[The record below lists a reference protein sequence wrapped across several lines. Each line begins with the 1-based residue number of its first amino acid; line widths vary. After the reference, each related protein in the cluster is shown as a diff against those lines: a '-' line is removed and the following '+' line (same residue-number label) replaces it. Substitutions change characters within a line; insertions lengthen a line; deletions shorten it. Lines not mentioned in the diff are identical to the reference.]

1 MKKRTITQKLSRGIF
16 GNLIGKL
23 VLAVMLL
30 SYAVGLQAQTAS
42 FPFPQNYKY
51 TYGITATNAD
61 PTVIQARYAEWKAK
75 YYEEGTWGGT
85 PCARVKFLQP
95 GETGTATVSEG
106 IAYGMLI
113 MVYMDNTTNASKACF
128 DKLWAYYVKSKDAQG
143 LMNWKM
149 NAFTGTVVDANAAPD
164 ADIDVAQSLMMADK
178 QWGSAGTVNYLSEA
192 KALIGNIWK
201 FEVQQYATGGLLVK
215 PGDMFT
221 ALINPSYLITNA
233 TKLFSTVD
241 ANNWAGLN
249 TACYAL
255 MKKSANATTGL
266 VPDWVYPDGT
276 LVKAGSALGD
286 ACSNCTANA
295 DGIGNSKFESYFLY
309 DAIRVPWR
317 MAQAYAWYG
326 DADAKTLAGNIAK
339 WSNTTFSGDPSNAM
353 DGYYLGGTASTGLTT
368 AGFTNKGTY
377 HNACFTGGFGIS
389 GMVDVA
395 YQSYLNNA
403 WTKASVSEGANSQYF
418 TSTTQLLYLLC
429 MSGNMP
435 NFCDM
440 NPAPVSAYN
449 NSTGGCSTIYV
460 QFNKPMSSTSVAAS
474 KAGWTVTMDNANTA
488 IPITINS
495 VALGT
500 DGKTVA
506 LTLAGPTEEPLIQV
520 AYSGTPT
527 LTSSDAKTVLAFS
540 KFAVKDVNYCARA
553 YPVSAATNIVADTVK
568 IVFSKPMLAT
578 SFTKANFSVTVKGV
592 AVIPTDIFAD
602 PTDPTLVQLKLPT
615 GSVTANTDIITVTY
629 TAGTLKSQDGGA
641 PKSFTALNVINNFL
655 TETCGNIETFE
666 TVSCTWTS
674 WAPGTMSTTATDP
687 TGTSKVGLFTKGVG
701 TASNQYVAAKGDLP
715 KVATSDSTLNA
726 RMATNY
732 IFKMRVRVSKAGAV
746 VRVRL
751 QDRYKGGLAY
761 ATAISNSV
769 TIAAA
774 NTWTDVALNFQS
786 QLPSSTN
793 LNEIQLD
800 LEPDLAVTPA
810 ETIYFDDVRVCP
822 PPASTSVTRGYTSYD
837 GSQVRIQFNTAM
849 AIPSDFSGFTLSAGA
864 VAHNISSVTI
874 DAVDKKI
881 LVFNMETPFAA
892 ADLATITASYAG
904 TAVKGL
910 NGLKLTAF
918 TNQPI
923 INLVDRAIAL
933 GWKDDFDINM
943 VTDPSDVTANIGG
956 DLLYTR
962 TETAASGIYTV
973 KAAAGGTTGDYK
985 AWGPTVLASTSNEV
999 WDLTAD
1005 PVVRFSVAVPTGNTV
1020 WIRADV
1026 IDLVNGRSTDG
1037 VPAIKLTADG
1047 AQHTYAID
1055 FTGKF
1060 VNQYGAGAL
1069 AGPVDR
1075 TNIVGVNIYQWQG
1088 DGSTTPKL
1096 WTGTATYD
1104 WLSVGTTTKI
1114 YGEPAEGTNVSMGL
1128 ATTAKSTAV
1137 GIIYLVPN
1145 GTPRIIKALQD
1156 SITKGIGTKAA
1167 VVTKD
1172 VAVSVPTTNLPA
1184 GYYIMYA
1191 FNSATGEV
1199 SRKSH
1204 GINIKDVTPPIITQ
1218 ASSGNF
1224 SPGDPVTAS
1233 VNEDAIVYLVPV
1245 GTAKTKAAI
1254 LNATG
1259 VIAVP
1264 VGKGET
1270 GLFTIPGTVTSGD
1283 QLMFYAIDYSDNISI
1298 ASTPVIA
1305 IVDIKP
1311 PVLSAYTKGSVI
1323 IGTST
1328 ISATSNEAGSI
1339 YVVKQSDVASINSAL
1354 TLATKALVT
1363 KVATAAT
1370 PVSIAVTAANGFV
1383 VGTSYVLYAVDAAGN
1398 MVGPTEIITVD
1409 AGCVGITDIAVAPT
1423 SLSIKSGAT
1432 GNLTVS
1438 VTAPANA
1445 TAIAAADVS
1454 WYYANAD
1461 GVFTLNG
1468 DNMVAS
1474 GLTCTIVGGVVNMAS
1489 TGTIICTVTG
1499 CDGNPISTNV
1509 DVTVSPAVT
1518 CPTAISLAPTT
1529 QDVKVNATGAL
1540 TPTIT
1545 GTMGSNTIVWSTSSS
1560 TNATV
1565 TGTNAS
1571 ATVTGKAIGTAT
1583 ITAAI
1588 TCGATTISGTGK
1600 INVVKTPVTGV
1611 AVTST
1616 TPVSIVQGLT
1626 SQATATVAPIT
1637 ATVQTLTWS
1646 SDKNAVAT
1654 VDANGLISAIG
1665 VGTCTITVASSD
1677 DATIFKTIAVTVTP
1691 VAVTKI
1697 DFTPA
1702 PSTSMVVNGT
1712 QTITAVITPSTA
1724 SDKSVTWSS
1733 TPSTVAT
1740 VVGGLVTAKA
1750 AGTVT
1755 ITATSVQN
1763 PAISQS
1769 IVIIVSDILPTQV
1782 VVSGT
1787 QAINV
1792 KGTSVLT
1799 ATVTPL
1805 GAADK
1810 TVAWSSGSDLIA
1822 TVDATGKVTGV
1833 AVGTVTITATSNID
1847 KTVKGTIVITVSAVA
1862 VTGITLTPTGS
1873 QTMVVKEVK
1882 TFTAAV
1888 APTTATDASLDWTS
1902 DNSTVATVTGGVV
1915 TAKAAGTVTIT
1926 ATSKSTPSI
1935 KTTVVIVISDIL
1947 PTAISIAPTAVQN
1960 ISVGGSTVLT
1970 ATITPADA
1978 ADQKVIWSSSSDLIA
1993 TVDATGK
2000 VTGVKAGTVTITAT
2014 SNIVSSVKTTTTV
2027 IVSDVLVTK
2036 IDVTPT
2042 TLSLV
2047 KGQTSQLSA
2056 SVTPLNATKKTYTW
2070 SSSNANVTV
2079 DASGNIKAVSVGTAT
2094 ITATAEDASGT
2105 KGTCAVT
2112 VTPVM
2117 PVSIAASDIALL
2129 TSETAGKTI
2138 TYSFTPDSTTNKT
2151 VTFLSTDPSVATV
2164 DANGLVKPVGVGSTT
2179 ITITSSAL
2187 TSVKKVINVNVSATV
2202 IEVSSVSLDLTAIT
2216 LAPGKSQTMKLT
2228 INPSDASV
2236 TSTVWSTDK
2245 ATVADVDQNG
2255 VITAGVAG
2263 TATITVTV
2271 KTPGAT
2277 KTATVVVTVQAI
2289 LVSSIDVTPA
2299 TLSLNLASAPS
2310 TLVANVLPAN
2320 ATNPS
2325 ITWASSDDKVVTV
2338 SQVGVVTVVGLGT
2351 ATVSATAKDAS
2362 AKSGSCVVTVS
2373 NVDPIS
2379 VSLDSTSVLLKVGAS
2394 VMLKATVAPA
2404 NAPQTVDWSIVDKT
2418 IASIDANGTI
2428 KALKAGSTTITATSS
2443 AKNTISKTINLVV
2456 VSVPVASIV
2465 LDKPTLSLNLS
2476 STSTTIKATV
2486 NPSDATD
2493 PSVTWSVSPTGVV
2506 DVVAGVVTVKAV
2518 GTATIT
2524 CTANDASG
2532 QKAICVVTVSNVD
2545 PTSVTLDATPIAL
2558 KVGDTK
2564 LLSATVQ
2571 PTNAPQ
2577 GIVWSSDNEAAAK
2590 VDANG
2595 TVTAI
2600 GVGTANIT
2608 AKSQALGTIS
2618 SSVKITVSKVDVIS
2632 LSVDKTDV
2640 TVDDKGNIATVKAT
2654 INPTNATVSTVTWKS
2669 NDETLATVSGG
2680 VITGVKAGTTT
2691 VTVTSDDNASISK
2704 TITVVIT
2711 HITTVVSV
2719 DSVKTNTVAI
2729 SLQKGA
2735 SATITPTVYPL
2746 TATVKTVTYASDNK
2760 LAATVDAKGLVSA
2773 VGVGTA
2779 IITVT
2784 ADGGKTTTV
2793 IVTVT
2798 NTLQSI
2804 SFNPSSTTCPATST
2818 GLDLSKLIV
2827 LSPADAVNVNLNWSV
2842 DKTSLAT
2849 INLSSG
2855 VLVPKSS
2862 TTTGTVIVTALDPA
2876 TKLSA
2881 TISVDITTTIIDVL
2895 SVAVLPADTTL
2906 NFNQKITAGTI
2917 KYKAVITPDN
2927 ASNKTVSWS
2936 VTPAVSGVVID
2947 KSTGVVTISNV
2958 VSNATTKIQ
2967 AISTDGG
2974 KIGLATLNLVFKY
2987 AVESVEIT
2995 TPSTS
3000 INQGAELQI
3009 VGNSLPLVT
3018 KKTIAWTI
3026 KSSSSTGATISTTG
3040 LLKAGTTDGSITV
3053 LATVTDDD
3061 GSVYTAELVITVKT
3075 VVVLQD
3081 IVVNNGVNTMNLT
3094 KGDTKTIA
3102 VTYVPTNTDQTGVK
3116 YTTSDPTVV
3125 SVSSTGEIIA
3135 LKGGSATITITPVNA
3150 TKAKTIV
3157 ITVIEK
3163 VSSISIINVNPSIY
3177 IGDKVSIDLT
3187 ILNVSASDKTVSVKA
3202 NNSNITIVSVSNTN
3216 YTITGISEGDA
3227 TVTVTA
3233 NDGSN
3238 VTASTTFTVSKIA
3251 VQKVLLTKGTPVI
3264 VVGNTFQLK
3273 YSLTPTSPA
3282 PSNKNVIWSSS
3293 NSSLLT
3299 VSSTGS
3305 ITAIGQGTATI
3316 YVKSADDNSKYDS
3329 IVYTINKKSLDL
3341 TVITTT
3347 HGIASDLLFDPTFTG
3362 SLDEKVKMYLYDKTI
3377 AAEAIIKSASLPN
3390 TIYTQADV
3398 DKANQELLD
3407 AIAAAKCNCMVGIE
3421 NLSTINVTLYPNPVN
3436 DKLTV
3441 RAEGIILIQVID
3453 FLGQKIFETTATDID
3468 FSSYASGV
3476 YGIIVQ
3482 TKEGV
3487 SVKSVVK
3494 E

>member
-85 PCARVKFLQP
+85 PCARIKFLQP
-95 GETGTATVSEG
+95 GETGAATVSEG

-113 MVYMDNTTNASKACF
+113 MVYMDNTTNASKSCF

-149 NAFTGTVVDANAAPD
+149 NAFTGTVIDANAAPD

-178 QWGSAGTVNYLSEA
+178 QWGSSGTINYLSEA

-201 FEVQQYATGGLLVK
+201 FEVNNYANGGLLVK
-215 PGDMFT
+215 PGDMFF

-241 ANNWAGLN
+241 ANNWDGLN

-266 VPDWVYPDGT
+266 VADWVFPDGS
-276 LVKAGSALGD
+276 LVKPGSALGD
-286 ACSNCTANA
+286 CCNNCIANA
-295 DGIGNSKFESYFLY
+295 DGIGNNKFESYFLY

-326 DADAKTLAGNIAK
+326 DADAKTLAGNIAA
-339 WSNTTFSGDPSNAM
+339 WSNTKFAGDPSNAV
-353 DGYYLGGTASTGLTT
+353 DGYFLNGSPSTGLTT
-368 AGFTNKGTY
+368 TGFTNKGTY
-377 HNACFTGGFGIS
+377 HNACFTGGLGIS
-389 GMVDVA
+389 GMVDKA
-395 YQSYLNNA
+395 YQSYLNNT

-440 NPAPVSAYN
+440 NPAPVSAFN

-506 LTLAGPTEEPLIQV
+506 LTLAGPTEEPLIEV

-527 LTSSDAKTVLAFS
+527 LASSDGKTVLAFS
-540 KFAVKDVNYCARA
+540 KYAVKDVNYCARA

-568 IVFSKPMLAT
+568 IVFSKPMLGT
-578 SFTKANFSVTVKGV
+578 SFTLANFSVTVKGAPV
-592 AVIPTDIFAD
+592 TPIDIFAD

-615 GSVTANTDIITVTY
+615 GSVTTNTDVITVSY

-655 TETCGNIETFE
+655 TEKCTDIEVFE
-666 TVSCTWTS
+666 PVSLTWTS

-701 TASNQYVAAKGDLP
+701 TASNQYVACKGDLP

-726 RMATNY
+726 RMANNY
-732 IFKMRVRVSKAGAV
+732 ILKMRVRVSKAGAV

-751 QDRYKGGLAY
+751 QDRYKATPY
-761 ATAISNSV
+761 ATAISSSV

-774 NTWTDVALNFQS
+774 NTWTDVALNYQS

-810 ETIYFDDVRVCP
+810 ETIYFDDIRLCP

-849 AIPSDFSGFTLSAGA
+849 AIPSDFSGFTLKAGTI
-864 VAHNISSVTI
+864 AHTISSVSI

-881 LVFNMETPFAA
+881 LVFNLETPFAA
-892 ADLATITASYAG
+892 SDLATITASYAG
-904 TAVKGL
+904 TSVKGL
-910 NGLKLTAF
+910 NGLKLVAF

-923 INLVDRAIAL
+923 INLVDRAIAF

-956 DLLYTR
+956 DKLYTR
-962 TETAASGIYTV
+962 AETSASGIYTV
-973 KAAAGGTTGDYK
+973 KAAAGGTTGDYNS
-985 AWGPTVLASTSNEV
+985 WGPTVAAATSNEV
-999 WDLTAD
+999 WDLTLD
-1005 PVVRFSVAVPTGNTV
+1005 PVIRFSVAVPSGNTV

-1026 IDLVNGRSTDG
+1026 VDLVNGRSTDA

-1060 VNQYGAGAL
+1060 VNQYGGTS
-1069 AGPVDR
+1069 AGPVDK
-1075 TNIVGVNIYQWQG
+1075 TNIVAVNLYQWQG

-1114 YGEPAEGTNVSMGL
+1114 YGEPAEGSNVSMGL

-1156 SITKGIGTKAA
+1156 SITKGVGTKAA

-1191 FNSATGEV
+1191 YNSATGEV

-1218 ASSGNF
+1218 ASSGSF

-1233 VNEDAIVYLVPV
+1233 VNEDAVVYLVPV

-1259 VIAVP
+1259 VVALP
-1264 VGKGET
+1264 VAKGET

-1283 QLMFYAIDYSDNISI
+1283 ELMFYAIDYSDNIST
-1298 ASTPVIA
+1298 ASTPVIT
-1305 IVDIKP
+1305 IVDVKA

-1323 IGTST
+1323 IGTGK
-1328 ISATSNEAGSI
+1328 IAATSNEAGTI
-1339 YVVKQSDVASINSAL
+1339 YVVKQSDIASINSAL
-1354 TLATKALVT
+1354 TLATKAIVT
-1363 KVATAAT
+1363 EPATAGTA
-1370 PVSIAVTAANGFV
+1370 VSIAVTALNGFV
-1383 VGTSYVLYAVDAAGN
+1383 VGTNYVLYAVDAAGN
-1398 MVGPTEIITVD
+1398 IAGPTETITVD
-1409 AGCVGITDIAVAPT
+1409 AGCVGVTDIAIAPA
-1423 SLSIKSGAT
+1423 SLSIKTGAT

-1438 VTAPANA
+1438 VVAPTNA
-1445 TAIAAADVS
+1445 TAITDADVS

-1461 GVFTLNG
+1461 DLFTLNG
-1468 DNMVAS
+1468 DNMVAT
-1474 GLTCTIVGGVVNMAS
+1474 GLTCTIVGGSALMAT

-1499 CDGNPISTNV
+1499 CDGNPVSV
-1509 DVTVSPAVT
+1509 DVNVTVSPAVT

-1529 QDVKVNATGAL
+1529 QDVKVNATGTL

-1545 GTMGSNTIVWSTSSS
+1545 GAIGTNTIVWSTSSS
-1560 TNATV
+1560 TTATV

-1571 ATVTGKAIGTAT
+1571 ATVTGKAIGSAT

-1588 TCGATTISGTGK
+1588 TCGSATISGTAK

-1611 AVTST
+1611 TVTST
-1616 TPVSIVQGLT
+1616 SPLSIVEGLT
-1626 SQATATVAPIT
+1626 SQATATVAPT
-1637 ATVQTLTWS
+1637 NATVQTLTWS
-1646 SDKNAVAT
+1646 SDKKTVAD

-1677 DATIFKTIAVTVTP
+1677 DATIFKTITVTVTP

-1712 QTITAVITPSTA
+1712 QTITAVVTPSTA
-1724 SDKSVTWSS
+1724 SDKTVLWSTS
-1733 TPSTVAT
+1733 SNTVAT
-1740 VVGGLVTAKA
+1740 VAGGLVTAKA

-1763 PAISQS
+1763 PTISQS
-1769 IVIIVSDILPTQV
+1769 ITIIVSDILPTQV

-1792 KGTSVLT
+1792 KGTTVLT
-1799 ATVTPL
+1799 ATVTPI

-1810 TVAWSSGSDLIA
+1810 TVIWSSSSDAIA
-1822 TVDATGKVTGV
+1822 TVDVTGKVTGV
-1833 AVGTVTITATSNID
+1833 AVGTTTITATSNAD
-1847 KTVKGTIVITVSAVA
+1847 KTVKGTLVITVSAVA
-1862 VTGITLTPTGS
+1862 VTGITLDPATA
-1873 QTMVVKEVK
+1873 QTMVVKDVK
-1882 TFTAAV
+1882 TFTATV
-1888 APTTATDASLDWTS
+1888 APTNATDATLDWTS
-1902 DNSTVATVTGGVV
+1902 SDITIATVSGGVV
-1915 TAKAAGTVTIT
+1915 TAKAAGTVSIT
-1926 ATSKSTPSI
+1926 ATSKSTPSV
-1935 KTTVVIVISDIL
+1935 KSSVVITITDIL
-1947 PTAISIAPTAVQN
+1947 PSAISIAPTGIQN

-1978 ADQKVIWSSSSDLIA
+1978 ADQKVLWTSSNDLLA

-2014 SNIVSSVKTTTTV
+2014 SNALSTVKTTATV
-2027 IVSDVLVTK
+2027 VVSDVLVTK

-2042 TLSLV
+2042 TLSLI

-2070 SSSNANVTV
+2070 SSSSANVTV
-2079 DASGNIKAVSVGTAT
+2079 DASGNIKAVSVGSAT
-2094 ITATAEDASGT
+2094 ITATADDASGI
-2105 KGTCAVT
+2105 KGTCVVT

-2129 TSETAGKTI
+2129 TSETTGKTI
-2138 TYSFTPDSTTNKT
+2138 TYSFTPDSTTDKT
-2151 VTFLSTDPSVATV
+2151 VTFLSTDPSIATV
-2164 DANGLVKPVGVGSTT
+2164 DASGLVKPVGVGSTT

-2187 TSVKKVINVNVSATV
+2187 STVKKVINVNVSATV
-2202 IEVSSVSLDLTAIT
+2202 VEVSSVTLDFPAIT
-2216 LAPGKSQTMKLT
+2216 LAPGKTQTMKLT

-2277 KTATVVVTVQAI
+2277 KIATVVVTVQAV

-2310 TLVANVLPAN
+2310 TLVAKVLPAD
-2320 ATNPS
+2320 ATNS
-2325 ITWASSDDKVVTV
+2325 AIVWSSSDEKVVTV
-2338 SQVGVVTVVGLGT
+2338 SQVGVVTVVALGT
-2351 ATVSATAKDAS
+2351 ATVTATAKDAS
-2362 AKSGSCVVTVS
+2362 GKTGTCVVTVS

-2404 NAPQTVDWSIVDKT
+2404 NAPQTVDWSILDKT
-2418 IASIDANGTI
+2418 VASIDANGTI
-2428 KALKAGSTTITATSS
+2428 KGLKAGTTTITATST
-2443 AKNTISKTINLVV
+2443 AKNTVLKTINLVV
-2456 VSVPVASIV
+2456 VNVPVTSIV
-2465 LDKPTLSLNLS
+2465 LDKQTLSLNLS
-2476 STSTTIKATV
+2476 STNTTLKATV

-2493 PSVTWSVSPTGVV
+2493 PSVTWSVVPATGVV

-2518 GTATIT
+2518 GTATVT
-2524 CTANDASG
+2524 CAANDGSG
-2532 QKAICVVTVSNVD
+2532 QKATCVVTVSNVD

-2558 KVGDTK
+2558 KVGDIK

-2577 GIVWSSDNEAAAK
+2577 GIAWSSDNEAAAK

-2618 SSVKITVSKVDVIS
+2618 SSVKVTVSKVDVIS
-2632 LSVDKTDV
+2632 IAVDQTDV
-2640 TVDDKGNIATVKAT
+2640 TVDDKGTFATVKAT
-2654 INPTNATVSTVTWKS
+2654 INPTTATVSTVTWKS
-2669 NDETLATVSGG
+2669 NDELLATVVGG

-2704 TITVVIT
+2704 TITVVIN
-2711 HITTVVSV
+2711 HITTVVPV
-2719 DSVKTNTVAI
+2719 DSVKTNTVAL
-2729 SLQKGA
+2729 SLQKGE
-2735 SATITPTVYPL
+2735 SATITSTVYPL
-2746 TATVKTVTYASDNK
+2746 SATVKSVTYASNNT
-2760 LAATVDAKGLVSA
+2760 LAATVEANGKVTA
-2773 VGVGTA
+2773 VGVGVAT
-2779 IITVT
+2779 ITVT

-2793 IVTVT
+2793 KVTVT

-2804 SFNPSSTTCPATST
+2804 NFNPSSTTCPASST
-2818 GLDLSKLIV
+2818 GYDLSKFVV
-2827 LSPADAVNVNLNWSV
+2827 LNPTDAENVTLNWSV

-2849 INLSSG
+2849 INLSTG
-2855 VLVPKSS
+2855 VLTPKSTS
-2862 TTTGTVIVTALDPA
+2862 TTGKVTVTALDPV
-2876 TKLSA
+2876 TNLSA
-2881 TISVDITTTIIDVL
+2881 QITVDITTTVIDVI
-2895 SVAVLPADTTL
+2895 SVAVAPADTTI
-2906 NFNQKITAGTI
+2906 NFNQNKTAAVVQ
-2917 KYKAVITPDN
+2917 YKAVVNPDN
-2927 ASNKTVSWS
+2927 ATIKTVSWS
-2936 VTPAVSGVVID
+2936 LVSPVSGVSID
-2947 KSTGVVTISNV
+2947 NTGKVTISNV
-2958 VSNATTKIQ
+2958 SGNASAKIQ
-2967 AISTDGG
+2967 AITTDGG
-2974 KIGLATLNLVFKY
+2974 KIGQSTLTIAFKY

-2995 TPSTS
+2995 TLPTS
-3000 INQGAELQI
+3000 INQGGMLQI

-3018 KKTIAWTI
+3018 KKPIVWSI
-3026 KSSSSTGATISTTG
+3026 KSSSSVGATISSTG
-3040 LLKAGTTDGSITV
+3040 LLTAGTTDGSITV
-3053 LATVTDDD
+3053 EATVTDDD
-3061 GSVYTAELVITVKT
+3061 GKPFTAELVVTVKT
-3075 VVVLQD
+3075 VVVLED
-3081 IVVNNGVNTMNLT
+3081 IIVNSGVSTLNLN
-3094 KGDTKTIA
+3094 KGETQTIS
-3102 VTYVPTNTDQTGVK
+3102 VTYKPATTDQTGVT
-3116 YTTSDPTVV
+3116 YTTSDATIV
-3125 SVSSTGEIIA
+3125 SVSQTGDVIA
-3135 LKGGSATITITPVNA
+3135 LKGGTATITVTPVNA
-3150 TKAKTIV
+3150 TLKKTIV
-3157 ITVIEK
+3157 VTVIEN
-3163 VSSISIINVNPSIY
+3163 VSNISILNANSQIN
-3177 IGDKVSIDLT
+3177 IGDKTTLLLT
-3187 ILNVSASDKTVSVKA
+3187 IETLTASNKSVTVTAGSSIV
-3202 NNSNITIVSVSNTN
+3202 TIVKVSNTE
-3216 YTITGISEGDA
+3216 YTVTGISEGVVA
-3227 TVTVTA
+3227 ITVKA
-3233 NDGSN
+3233 ND
-3238 VTASTTFTVSKIA
+3238 ASGFTTSTSITVNKVKVEEINLSLVSKAIEIGKTA
-3251 VQKVLLTKGTPVI
+3251 QLTYT
-3264 VVGNTFQLK
+3264 
-3273 YSLTPTSPA
+3273 LTP
-3282 PSNKNVIWSSS
+3282 SNASNSNVIWSTSDS
-3293 NSSLLT
+3293 KLLT
-3299 VSSTGS
+3299 VSSTGLIKGIS
-3305 ITAIGQGTATI
+3305 QGTATVYI
-3316 YVKSADDNSKYDS
+3316 TSADDNSIKDS
-3329 IVYTINKKSLDL
+3329 IVYSINTKALMLDTL
-3341 TVITTT
+3341 SATFTT
-3347 HGIASDLLFDPTFTG
+3347 AEDLLFVIYYN
-3362 SLDEKVKMYLYDKTI
+3362 SAYLPAVVTNLANKLT
-3377 AAEAIIKSASLPN
+3377 AAQVILKGASKPN
-3390 TIYTQADV
+3390 STYTQAEV
-3398 DKANQELLD
+3398 DKANKDLLD
-3407 AIAAAKCNCMVGIE
+3407 AMAAVKCNCLVGVDDVAFVD
-3421 NLSTINVTLYPNPVN
+3421 VTLYPNPVN
-3436 DKLTV
+3436 DKLMV
-3441 RAEGIILIQVID
+3441 KAEGILSVQVID
-3453 FLGQKIFETTATDID
+3453 YLGQKVLETNSSEID
-3468 FSSYASGV
+3468 FSRFNTGV
-3476 YGIIVQ
+3476 YGIIVK
-3482 TKEGV
+3482 TKDGV
-3487 SVKSVVK
+3487 SVKSIVK